1 MARSL
6 SLFAGFLLTVALL
19 FTGCSGQRTITT
31 NAEGTRI
38 DASVL
43 DALRPGMTLEDWLVL
58 HYGEPTSRE
67 PSTDGTVL
75 TWTYSRYTHE
85 HRPDPHD
92 EVYTRHAHVALD
104 GNGHFIRAWSEESNE
119 RLD

>member
-1 MARSL
+1 MAR

-19 FTGCSGQRTITT
+19 FTGCSGQRTLTT

-58 HYGEPTSRE
+58 HYGDPTSRE

-85 HRPDPHD
+85 HRPGSARRG
-92 EVYTRHAHVALD
+92 VYAACARCARWQRPLHP
-104 GNGHFIRAWSEESNE
+104 
-119 RLD
+119 RLVGGVE